1 MRFSARIRPLVL
13 PILAFGLLATAPAA
27 LASSGLSISLENL
40 FVPLGK
46 QVERQNP
53 DPSASPGT
61 RQIGP
66 GRETTE
72 WIGLSGFFDLNR
84 NWRVLYGA
92 HTTLLGS
99 PLFKLDGSLAFMLEM
114 PANVPL
120 QPYFYLGA
128 TPVISTRTDL
138 PPLGVTVH
146 SGFGVDFIWNNKL
159 FTHVRLNVYM
169 LSLYG
174 EESSTATGST
184 NTTNINDRLNLRWN
198 PASFSLSAGMGY
210 LF

>member
-1 MRFSARIRPLVL
+1 MRLSARIRA
-13 PILAFGLLATAPAA
+13 LAGISGLLALLTSPAA
-27 LASSGLSISLENL
+27 LAGSGVAISLENL

-46 QVERQNP
+46 QVERQDP
-53 DPSASPGT
+53 TPSASPGT

-92 HTTLLGS
+92 HATLLGS
-99 PLFKLDGSLAFMLEM
+99 PMFKLDGSIAFMLEM

-120 QPYFYLGA
+120 QPYIFLGA
-128 TPVISTRTDL
+128 TPVISTRSDL
-138 PPLGVTVH
+138 PPVGVTVH
-146 SGFGVDFIWNNKL
+146 SGLGVDFLWNNTL
-159 FTHVRLNVYM
+159 YTQVRLNVYM

-174 EESSTATGST
+174 QESSGSGTA
-184 NTTNINDRLNLRWN
+184 TNINDRLNLRWN